1 MKILT
6 LLTLIIAVGCIL
18 ATGCVVAQP
27 KKDPGNATATPTNTF
42 TPLVNTTT
50 VPSSNPTL
58 NATNAT
64 SKLKGPLRVSIS
76 SYVANLSVM
85 LDDQTV
91 GYVSSAKPLDMMVYE
106 GNHSVKVC
114 VGAIC
119 EVEYVKILFAKQTFV
134 DFGERLRKRVEFSE
148 PTVRIIDFYR
158 NGDGVRVVV
167 EFINP
172 TEKHLSMS
180 AEVSIGYS
188 FISGRTGQR
197 EGESVR
203 GQAYSDVEAGRRN
216 SENIDLYFDDGIAY
230 MFDPPNLGK
239 IKVR

>member
-6 LLTLIIAVGCIL
+6 LLSLIIAVGCIL

-27 KKDPGNATATPTNTF
+27 KKDPGNATAAPTNTF

-50 VPSSNPTL
+50 VPGSNATL
-58 NATNAT
+58 NATNVT

-76 SYVANLSVM
+76 SYVANLSVK
-85 LDDQTV
+85 LDNQTI
-91 GYVSSAKPLDMMVYE
+91 GYVSSAKPLDTMVDE
-106 GNHSVKVC
+106 GNHSVEVC

-119 EVEYVKILFAKQTFV
+119 EVEYVNILFAKKSFV
-134 DFGERLRKRVEFSE
+134 DFGERLRKSVEFSE
-148 PTVRIIDFYR
+148 PTARIIDFYR

-172 TEKHLSMS
+172 TEKDLFMS

-188 FISGRTGQR
+188 YISYRTGQR
-197 EGESVR
+197 VGESVR
-203 GQAYSDVEAGRRN
+203 SQANSDVEAGRRN
-216 SENIDLYFDDGIAY
+216 SDTMDLYFDDGIAY
-230 MFDPPNLGK
+230 MFDPPNIGTL
-239 IKVR
+239 KVK